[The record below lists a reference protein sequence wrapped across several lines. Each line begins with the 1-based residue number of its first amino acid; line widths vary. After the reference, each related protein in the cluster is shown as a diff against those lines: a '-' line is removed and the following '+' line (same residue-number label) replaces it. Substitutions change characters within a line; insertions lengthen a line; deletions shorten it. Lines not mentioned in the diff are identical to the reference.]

1 MKYRIN
7 EFAKRIGVTPH
18 TLRRWEREGKLSSSE
33 RTLGGHRIY
42 TELDLQTA
50 LRLPFAEKEKRNVIY
65 CRVSSAGQK
74 DDLQSQIVA
83 MESFALGRG
92 LITETITEVGG
103 GMNFN
108 RKKFNKLLVDIIAGE
123 VGKVIVAHEDRLA
136 RFGFDLIKNLAEQ
149 YGCEVIVVNKKEL
162 SPEQE
167 MTEDLM
173 SIIHTFS
180 CRLYGLRKYKK
191 AKDLIGDETS
201 AQNTDISQ

>member
-7 EFAKRIGVTPH
+7 EFAKRIGVTAH
-18 TLRRWEREGKLSSSE
+18 TLRRWEREGKLSPSE

-42 TELDLQTA
+42 TELDLQTE
-50 LRLPFAEKEKRNVIY
+50 LRLPLAEKEKRNVIY

-83 MESFALGRG
+83 MEAFALGRG
-92 LITETITEVGG
+92 LITETITEIGG

-108 RKKFNKLLVDIIAGE
+108 RKKFNKLLIDIIAGE
-123 VGKVIVAHEDRLA
+123 IGTVIVAHEDRLA

-173 SIIHTFS
+173 LIIHTFS

-191 AKDLIGDETS
+191 AKDLIGDEAS